1 MKYIG
6 GAFGGSGGG
15 AAGRAAAAV
24 TPQHRLYFLPLPHG
38 HGSFR
43 PIFATKFIIV
53 AKRRDVLRMSLAQ
66 LRAQWKAQLADR
78 PSCVHCGSARV
89 WHSGTRTRKASLL
102 AQGFISDIPA
112 RRLKCRDCRV
122 GRVHPPEGIPSRAHY
137 QPCVVSRALERMA
150 AEPDTTAAEIA
161 AGVGCHRRTLGRW
174 VDRVAAVAEPAQLAA
189 AIVAEADAPV
199 LPAVPTEVQ
208 RPGGRHV
215 HKLLLRALAVLA
227 LLEAL
232 ASLRGLEPPALA
244 HAATLTAVRAVPA
257 DAPGARSRGDPRSR
271 R

>member
-1 MKYIG
+1 
-6 GAFGGSGGG
+6 
-15 AAGRAAAAV
+15 
-24 TPQHRLYFLPLPHG
+24 LYFLPLPQG
-38 HGSFR
+38 HGAFR

-53 AKRRDVLRMSLAQ
+53 AKRRDVSEMSLAE
-66 LRAQWKAQLADR
+66 LRRRWEAQLSAR
-78 PSCVHCGSARV
+78 PRCGRCGSPRV
-89 WHSGTRTRKASLL
+89 WYSGTRTRKASLL
-102 AQGFISDIPA
+102 DEGFVPDIPT
-112 RRLKCRDCRV
+112 RQLRCRDCRLSWF
-122 GRVHPPEGIPSRAHY
+122 HPPEGISSRAHY
-137 QPCVVSRALERMA
+137 QPCVVSHALERMA

-189 AIVAEADAPV
+189 AIVAAADAPV

-208 RPGGRHV
+208 RPGRRHV